1 LEKYSTKFGNQL
13 TPAGQALVAAGLFTT
28 QQLQSLCAVTPSL
41 SPLPGCGDSGN
52 AAGDLLQLP
61 TVVPGA
67 VGNDAFFTF
76 DLRLGWSVKPIRSL
90 EQFRIEPQVAFF
102 NLFNRHNFNG
112 PNGLLAGV
120 LDNTPNAT
128 GAINNTTHASREPL
142 LIGLGTGVF
151 SDGSPRT
158 IEFGIKLSF

>member
-1 LEKYSTKFGNQL
+1 M
-13 TPAGQALVAAGLFTT
+13 
-28 QQLQSLCAVTPSL
+28 
-41 SPLPGCGDSGN
+41 
-52 AAGDLLQLP
+52 
-61 TVVPGA
+61 
-67 VGNDAFFTF
+67 
-76 DLRLGWSVKPIRSL
+76 

-112 PNGLLAGV
+112 PNGPVGWRA
-120 LDNTPNAT
+120 LDNTPGAT
-128 GAINNTTHASREPL
+128 GAINNTTHASREPS